1 MKVCWFS
8 AGVSSFIAAVLSKP
22 DKIIYIDIADQHPDS
37 LRFVRDCEKA
47 LGQKI
52 DTIRSPYDSVE
63 NVVRARRFIGSA
75 RGAPCTE
82 YLKRRV
88 RKEWEAMQ
96 GEPVIHVW
104 GLDCTE
110 RDRADNLRDAMPRA
124 AHEFPLIDSLID
136 KPEAHGICALRGV
149 RRPVMYEM
157 GYSNNNCI
165 ACVKG
170 GMGYFNKIRVDF
182 PDKFQARARL
192 EREVGSSCINGVFL
206 DELDPSAG
214 RMSDEILPECGI
226 FCELA
231 LRGDT

>member
-1 MKVCWFS
+1 MF
-8 AGVSSFIAAVLSKP
+8 
-22 DKIIYIDIADQHPDS
+22 
-37 LRFVRDCEKA
+37 
-47 LGQKI
+47 
-52 DTIRSPYDSVE
+52 
-63 NVVRARRFIGSA
+63 
-75 RGAPCTE
+75 GAWTVPNATGRTTC
-82 YLKRRV
+82 
-88 RKEWEAMQ
+88 AMQ
-96 GEPVIHVW
+96 
-104 GLDCTE
+104 C
-110 RDRADNLRDAMPRA
+110 PRA

-182 PDKFQARARL
+182 PDKFQARARP

-231 LRGDT
+231 LRGTHEEDHSDRERRTSGTKR